1 MKGNL
6 MAKTDNKIVG
16 SGLGVSAAGVGG
28 PAAEYWTEE
37 RRAAAKPVPLPKVPP
52 GTAPAATEPEKR
64 GETGH
69 TQHGH
74 GEEKNPETHV
84 EPRGLGG
91 QAVAAP
97 LNYPYRTC
105 GKLFFTQGGSGFAGS
120 AAMITP
126 NILLTAGHCVY
137 SGGWSTNVAFYP
149 SYGKRAS
156 NDRAYKFNYNYV
168 AAWTAWTQHGNRAF
182 DYGMVW
188 FDSAPGNIIGWLGT
202 LWNAPTAGRTWDA
215 VGYPA
220 TPNPPF
226 NGNVMDE
233 CVGSVASSSTS
244 GTIGLTNDNMEHGS
258 SGGPWITAWNET
270 ARTHANG
277 LQSFHIHDGDTTE
290 YGPYFTQDLKGLM
303 DWISNPTNRH

>member
-1 MKGNL
+1 
-6 MAKTDNKIVG
+6 MANTDNKITG
-16 SGLGVSAAGVGG
+16 SGRGKSGDRMRWPPRSIG
-28 PAAEYWTEE
+28 P
-37 RRAAAKPVPLPKVPP
+37 KSDGLPQSRFRCQRCRP

-69 TQHGH
+69 TQHGQ
-74 GEEKNPETHV
+74 GEEKNPEPHV
-84 EPRGLGG
+84 EPRGTGG

-97 LNYPYRTC
+97 LNYPYRTV
-105 GKLFFTQGGSGFAGS
+105 GKLFFTQGGSGFSGS

-156 NDRAYKFNYNYV
+156 NDRRISSTTTM
-168 AAWTAWTQHGNRAF
+168 WR
-182 DYGMVW
+182 
-188 FDSAPGNIIGWLGT
+188 PGLRGASIATGPSTMEWCGLIRRRETIIGWLGT

-270 ARTHANG
+270 TRTHANG
-277 LQSFHIHDGDTTE
+277 LQSFHIHDGDITE

-303 DWISNPTNRH
+303 DWISNPANRH

>member
-1 MKGNL
+1 
-6 MAKTDNKIVG
+6 
-16 SGLGVSAAGVGG
+16 
-28 PAAEYWTEE
+28 
-37 RRAAAKPVPLPKVPP
+37 
-52 GTAPAATEPEKR
+52 
-64 GETGH
+64 
-69 TQHGH
+69 
-74 GEEKNPETHV
+74 
-84 EPRGLGG
+84 
-91 QAVAAP
+91 
-97 LNYPYRTC
+97 
-105 GKLFFTQGGSGFAGS
+105 
-120 AAMITP
+120 MITP

-233 CVGSVASSSTS
+233 CVGSVASSSTA

-303 DWISNPTNRH
+303 DWISNPANRH

>member
-1 MKGNL
+1 
-6 MAKTDNKIVG
+6 MANTDNKIVG
-16 SGLGVSAAGVGG
+16 SGRGKSGDRNEAA
-28 PAAEYWTEE
+28 AEEYWTEE
-37 RRAAAKPVPLPKVPP
+37 RRAKAKPVPLPKVPA
-52 GTAPAATEPEKR
+52 GTAPAATEPAKR

-69 TQHGH
+69 TQHGP
-74 GEEKNPETHV
+74 GEEKNPDTHV
-84 EPRGLGG
+84 EPRGTGG

-97 LNYPYRTC
+97 LNYPYRTV
-105 GKLFFTQGGSGFAGS
+105 GKLFFTQGGSGFSGS

-137 SGGWSTNVAFYP
+137 DGGWSTNVAFYP

-202 LWNAPTAGRTWDA
+202 LWNAPTGGRTWDA

-233 CVGSVASSSTS
+233 CLGQVASSSTA

-258 SGGPWITAWNET
+258 SGGPWITNWNET
-270 ARTHANG
+270 GRTHANG

-303 DWISNPTNRH
+303 DWISNPANRH